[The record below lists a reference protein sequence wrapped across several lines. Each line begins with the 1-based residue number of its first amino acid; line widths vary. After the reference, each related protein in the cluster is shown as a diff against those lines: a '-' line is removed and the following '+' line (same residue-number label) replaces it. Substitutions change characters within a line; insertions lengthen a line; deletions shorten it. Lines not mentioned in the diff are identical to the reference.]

1 VRVAIHATTDA
12 RCGIAEY
19 VRDLRAGLGDGV
31 DAEVVPIRPGRR
43 NPLAMLPV
51 ARRLNA
57 ADLTHIHHNYGFWG
71 RGSLS
76 YRLVL
81 ETLQRAIRIPV
92 VLTPHSVFPPRP
104 AGRAPGPRQA
114 VARALG
120 LHAFIDRGTFAF
132 ADRIIVHSRCH
143 ARLLRERGIP
153 ADRLVEI
160 MPGVPVVQR
169 PPAEA
174 VARHRRTGGL
184 DRKRVIGVFGF
195 IQPNKRYELPLR
207 ALAELPPDIVLLLI
221 GGARTPGEEPYVAQL
236 RELARTLGVEPRVRI
251 TGFLPRDELAVPL
264 SAVDL
269 FVLPYATDH
278 SVSYSARLCL
288 AYEKPILASAV
299 EGFQELKERYA
310 CVELFKASDPAELA
324 RDILALL
331 GDPAR
336 RAALAE
342 AARRYGERR
351 SWRRVAAETLEVYRS
366 VLATGQCASSS

>member
-1 VRVAIHATTDA
+1 MRVAIHATTDA

-19 VRDLRAGLGDGV
+19 VRDLRAGLGGDV
-31 DAEVVPIRPGRR
+31 EAEVVPIGPGRR

-57 ADLTHIHHNYGFWG
+57 ADLAHVHHNYGFWG

-76 YRLVL
+76 YRLVF

-92 VLTPHSVFPPRP
+92 ILTPHSVFPLHP
-104 AGRAPGPRQA
+104 AGRAPSPRQTL
-114 VARALG
+114 ARALG

-132 ADRIIVHSRCH
+132 AERIIVHSRCH

-153 ADRLVEI
+153 PDRLVEI
-160 MPGVPVVQR
+160 MPGVPVVQQ
-169 PPAEA
+169 PAVEA
-174 VARHRRTGGL
+174 VVRYRRTWELEG
-184 DRKRVIGVFGF
+184 KRVVGLFGF
-195 IQPNKRYELPLR
+195 IQPNKNYELPVR
-207 ALAELPPDIVLLLI
+207 ALTDLPPDVALLLI
-221 GGARTPGEEPYVAQL
+221 GGARTLGEEPYVARL
-236 RELARTLGVEPRVRI
+236 RELARALGVERRVRI
-251 TGFLPRDELAVPL
+251 TGFLPREELALPL

-310 CVELFKASDPAELA
+310 CVEVFESNDPAELA
-324 RDILALL
+324 RDVLALL

-366 VLATGQCASSS
+366 VLGTGRCASSS